1 MKMTQTA
8 ERKMTDPA
16 DQHPAHLAHH
26 FESMEQQNQSNAL
39 GMWLF
44 LAQEVM
50 FFGGLFV
57 AYAVYRF
64 KYPEAFAVASGYL
77 SLGWGAFNTVVL
89 ICSSLTMAMAVHS
102 AQLGDNRKVIRYLL
116 ATMLLA
122 GIFLGV
128 KGIEYSAKAEA
139 NLMPGPSFEYV
150 PDFDNYSVPVTAE
163 SAGPEFAGN
172 VQLFF
177 SFYMV
182 MTGLHALHMV
192 IGLGIMIWLIARAA
206 RREFSAAYF
215 APVEMTGL
223 YWHFVDIV
231 WIFLFPL
238 VYLVW
243 RH

>member
-1 MKMTQTA
+1 MGSSH
-8 ERKMTDPA
+8 E
-16 DQHPAHLAHH
+16 AHLAHH
-26 FESMEQQNQSNAL
+26 FESMDQQRESSSL

-64 KYPEAFAVASGYL
+64 KYPEAFAVASTHL
-77 SLGWGAFNTVVL
+77 SLGWGAFNTAVL
-89 ICSSLTMAMAVHS
+89 ICSSLTMALAVRAAQMA
-102 AQLGDNRKVIRYLL
+102 DNKKVIQFIL
-116 ATMLLA
+116 ATMLFA

-128 KGIEYSAKAEA
+128 KGIEYAGKYQDG
-139 NLMPGPSFEYV
+139 LVPGPNFTYTPNFDRYTV
-150 PDFDNYSVPVTAE
+150 PITAE
-163 SAGPEFAGN
+163 TAPANFVGN
-172 VQLFF
+172 VQLFY
-177 SFYMV
+177 SFYFV
-182 MTGLHALHMV
+182 MTAVHALHMV
-192 IGLGIMIWLIARAA
+192 IGLGIMVWLIVQAA
-206 RREFSAAYF
+206 RKTYMRTYY

-238 VYLVW
+238 LYLVW

>member
-1 MKMTQTA
+1 M
-8 ERKMTDPA
+8 A
-16 DQHPAHLAHH
+16 DGQSHLAHH
-26 FESMEQQNQSNAL
+26 FDSIEQQRESSSL

-57 AYAVYRF
+57 AYAIYRF

-77 SLGWGAFNTVVL
+77 SVGWGAFNTVVL
-89 ICSSLTMAMAVHS
+89 ICSSLTMALAVRA
-102 AQLGDNRKVIRYLL
+102 AQLGDKKKIIQYIV

-122 GIFLGV
+122 CVFLGV
-128 KGIEYSAKAEA
+128 KGVEYTEKYHHD
-139 NLMPGPSFEYV
+139 LVPGPAFQYV
-150 PDFDNYSVPVTAE
+150 PDFETYTVPVTAE
-163 SAGPEFAGN
+163 TAHPNFAGH
-172 VQLFF
+172 VQLFY
-177 SFYMV
+177 SFYFV
-182 MTGLHALHMV
+182 MTGMHALHMV
-192 IGLGIMIWLIARAA
+192 IGLGLMIWLIVKALRG
-206 RREFSAAYF
+206 RFSREYY

-238 VYLVW
+238 LYLVW